1 LGFLGFARLAAETPV
16 YERWIILDF
25 LGFSRLN
32 RAFSMGC
39 AGSIGEAFLSTL
51 LSVDEAQPGE
61 ARDLAGGKEDIFCIR
76 EDYRIF

>member
-1 LGFLGFARLAAETPV
+1 
-16 YERWIILDF
+16 
-25 LGFSRLN
+25 
-32 RAFSMGC
+32 MGC